1 MKLLMI
7 DQDRE
12 WVEMLADW
20 LQTRGYEVARAY
32 DGNCAKARWDQ
43 QCPDLVL
50 VDVSL
55 KGVDALALCQGMRK
69 VHEAFIIVLS
79 AHPDIQEEI
88 HCLEAGADVYL
99 RKPFSPALLL
109 ARMKAVSRRAGWTLP
124 QSLSLHLDLQGRQ
137 VTFNGKT
144 THLTPQESKLL
155 QLLATNE
162 ICTLEQMVICLW
174 GYDGKG
180 DLSSIKG
187 CIYHLRQKIE
197 PDPRNPQYLL
207 TLPGVGYRLK
217 RQRTEE

>member
-1 MKLLMI
+1 MKLLII
-7 DQDRE
+7 DQDKDL
-12 WVEMLADW
+12 VEMLSTR
-20 LQTRGYEVARAY
+20 LQTHRFDVAHASTEQR
-32 DGNCAKARWDQ
+32 AKAVWAE

-50 VDVSL
+50 VDVSPT
-55 KGVDALALCQGMRK
+55 GMDALALCRNMRK
-69 VHEAFIIVLS
+69 VHDAFIFALS
-79 AHPDIQEEI
+79 VHKDIQEEI
-88 HCLEAGADVYL
+88 RCLEGGADVYL

-109 ARMKAVSRRAGWTLP
+109 ARIQAISRRAGWTLP
-124 QSLSLHLDLQGRQ
+124 PSLSLHLDVQRRQ

-207 TLPGVGYRLK
+207 TIPGVGYRLN
-217 RQRTEE
+217 RQERDE

>member
-1 MKLLMI
+1 
-7 DQDRE
+7 
-12 WVEMLADW
+12 
-20 LQTRGYEVARAY
+20 
-32 DGNCAKARWDQ
+32 
-43 QCPDLVL
+43 
-50 VDVSL
+50 
-55 KGVDALALCQGMRK
+55 
-69 VHEAFIIVLS
+69 
-79 AHPDIQEEI
+79 
-88 HCLEAGADVYL
+88 
-99 RKPFSPALLL
+99 
-109 ARMKAVSRRAGWTLP
+109 
-124 QSLSLHLDLQGRQ
+124 
-137 VTFNGKT
+137 
-144 THLTPQESKLL
+144 L